1 MKTLFLT
8 AASALVLTLAASAA
22 HAEVYTAGS
31 VGGFSDYRLR
41 GVSLSEKN
49 PVIQGSLEIGTSVTE
64 NISVFAGVWASSLD
78 VDAAGGFGS
87 LETDFYVG
95 AKGTAGDFGW
105 SAKYLRLVYTD
116 GVGDFDQYAV
126 EGTYPIGP
134 LAGAL
139 GVVYDDYGTAG
150 DSTYVYSSL
159 GYTIPDTPFAVKAG
173 VGWEDGAFYDGKT
186 NWSLGATYT
195 YKKLVFGAEYIDS
208 DVDIDGPSEDDIGG
222 STVVFSVSSSF

>member
-8 AASALVLTLAASAA
+8 AASALALTFAASAA

-49 PVIQGSLEIGTSVTE
+49 PVIQGSLEIGASVTE
-64 NISVFAGVWASSLD
+64 NVSVFAGVWASSLD

-95 AKGTAGDFGW
+95 AKGTSGDFGW

-134 LAGAL
+134 LGGAL
-139 GVVYDDYGTAG
+139 GVVYDDYGVG
-150 DSTYVYSSL
+150 GESTYVYTSL
-159 GYTIPDTPFAVKAG
+159 GYTFPDTPFAVKAG
-173 VGWEDGAFYDGKT
+173 VGYEDGTYYDGKV

-195 YKKLVFGAEYIDS
+195 FKKLVFGLEYIDTNE
-208 DVDIDGPSEDDIGG
+208 DLNGPSAKDIGG
-222 STVVFSVSSSF
+222 STAVFSISSSF